1 MEMYCDKESR
11 GGILEPPGICEVK
24 FRGVDQN
31 KAMHRLDPVLQQLDA
46 DIALCSMDSDA
57 IVLQEKVRAREEALL
72 PLYLQVAHEFADLHD
87 RSGRMKAKGVV
98 RDVVDWPRSREY
110 VRHYY
115 SATAR
120 NRNPTPRLTSLSRYF
135 FNRVRRRVAEDK
147 MRRGLK
153 EQGIEYEQATGIIQD
168 VSPHYDDD
176 EAFTAFAES
185 AEGVAKVAE
194 ILAKVKKTNVEAQV
208 AVLLASLS
216 VDDQADVK
224 GRL

>member
-1 MEMYCDKESR
+1 
-11 GGILEPPGICEVK
+11 
-24 FRGVDQN
+24 
-31 KAMHRLDPVLQQLDA
+31 
-46 DIALCSMDSDA
+46 
-57 IVLQEKVRAREEALL
+57 
-72 PLYLQVAHEFADLHD
+72 
-87 RSGRMKAKGVV
+87 
-98 RDVVDWPRSREY
+98 
-110 VRHYY
+110 
-115 SATAR
+115 
-120 NRNPTPRLTSLSRYF
+120 
-135 FNRVRRRVAEDK
+135 

-153 EQGIEYEQATGIIQD
+153 EQGIEYDQATGIIQD

-216 VDDQADVK
+216 IDDQADVK